1 MPALLI
7 ADIEVTD
14 VAAYEEYQ
22 RQVPAYVAAYDGRFV
37 VRGAQ
42 TRVLE
47 GSWQARRVVVIEFP
61 SMAKL
66 LAFYDSAEYATLK
79 SLRMHASDSRIIAV
93 EDAAD
98 ASVGG
103 APSGMA

>member
-14 VAAYEEYQ
+14 AAGYEEYQ
-22 RQVPAYVAAYDGRFV
+22 RRVPAYVAAYDGRFI
-37 VRGAQ
+37 VRGGQ

-47 GSWQARRVVVIEFP
+47 GSWQAHRMVVIEFP

-66 LAFYDSAEYATLK
+66 MAFYDSAEYATLK
-79 SLRMHASDSRIIAV
+79 SLRMHASDCRIIAV
-93 EDAAD
+93 DE
-98 ASVGG
+98 
-103 APSGMA
+103 APVPSAGRTSSPMA

>member
-14 VAAYEEYQ
+14 AAGYEEYQ
-22 RQVPAYVAAYDGRFV
+22 RRVPAYVAAYEGRFIL
-37 VRGAQ
+37 RGGQ
-42 TRVLE
+42 TRILE
-47 GSWQARRVVVIEFP
+47 GSWQAHRVVVIEFP

-93 EDAAD
+93 EDTAAPS
-98 ASVGG
+98 AGG
-103 APSGMA
+103 TPSGMA

>member
-1 MPALLI
+1 MAAVLI

-14 VAAYEEYQ
+14 AAGYEEYQ
-22 RQVPAYVAAYDGRFV
+22 RRVPAYVAAYEGRFIL
-37 VRGAQ
+37 RGGQ
-42 TRVLE
+42 TRILE
-47 GSWQARRVVVIEFP
+47 GSRQAHRVGVIEFP

-93 EDAAD
+93 EDAA
-98 ASVGG
+98 
-103 APSGMA
+103 APSAGGTPPGMA

>member
-14 VAAYEEYQ
+14 AAGYEEYQ
-22 RQVPAYVAAYDGRFV
+22 RRVPAYVAAYDGRFLL
-37 VRGAQ
+37 RGGQ

-47 GSWQARRVVVIEFP
+47 GSWPAHRLVVIEFP
-61 SMAKL
+61 SMARL
-66 LAFYDSAEYATLK
+66 QAFYDSAEYATLK

-93 EDAAD
+93 EDD
-98 ASVGG
+98 GPASTGG
-103 APSGMA
+103 TPSRTG